1 MPDRRYGV
9 PERIEP
15 AEQGDG
21 PERPVAEVSG
31 MAGSVPAAWSS
42 WSFGPILRLTQRRKD
57 AKKIAMFE
65 WFAAL
70 LIPSEQDDR

>member
-1 MPDRRYGV
+1 MTLVSKTSLSGG
-9 PERIEP
+9 
-15 AEQGDG
+15 A
-21 PERPVAEVSG
+21 PVTAVVRSDPTSH
-31 MAGSVPAAWSS
+31 AK
-42 WSFGPILRLTQRRKD
+42 TQRRKD